1 MNWNPKCRI
10 KYGWVT
16 KRYIPPTT
24 IKKEIT
30 KMKETREITAKELS
44 KIFEGKTVNV
54 IPTDYYGISIEFS
67 KARIEYDEA
76 NCELSFTAGNF
87 NHDGIASISIEE
99 DNIKSIVE
107 ENGEYVISFMQHMAD
122 ITVSEF
128 KSLAELE
135 KEHAERIK
143 E

>member
-1 MNWNPKCRI
+1 
-10 KYGWVT
+10 
-16 KRYIPPTT
+16 
-24 IKKEIT
+24 
-30 KMKETREITAKELS
+30 MKETREITAKELS
-44 KIFEGKTVNV
+44 MIFEGKTVNV

-67 KARIEYDEA
+67 KARIEYDKA
-76 NCELSFTAGNF
+76 NGELSFTAGNF

-99 DNIKSIVE
+99 DNIKSIRK
-107 ENGEYVISFMQHMAD
+107 ENGEYVISFMQYMAD

>member
-1 MNWNPKCRI
+1 ME
-10 KYGWVT
+10 VT
-16 KRYIPPTT
+16 K
-24 IKKEIT
+24 
-30 KMKETREITAKELS
+30 EITAKELS
-44 KIFEGKTVNV
+44 KIFEGKTVNIV
-54 IPTDYYGISIEFS
+54 PMDYYGISIEFS

-76 NCELSFTAGNF
+76 NGELSFTAGNF

-99 DNIKSIVE
+99 NNIKSIVE
-107 ENGEYVISFMQHMAD
+107 ENGEYVISFIQYMAN